1 MMAMNTK
8 NSLLAGL
15 LLVLL
20 VCPTAAFQSRLATR
34 GRLVVH
40 APTSSLF
47 LSSPVET
54 AEEDVKEEV
63 VAAIEAPVEREQAME
78 VVETTTTT
86 LSAGDR
92 ARKYAKSFCNLF
104 PIWTILTA
112 AVALKRPQTFLSI
125 PSSTFPAQIGML
137 MLCMGITLTPNGR

>member
-1 MMAMNTK
+1 MTLNTK
-8 NSLLAGL
+8 NSLLTGL

-20 VCPTAAFQSRLATR
+20 SWGCPTTAFQSRSPLSTR

-40 APTSSLF
+40 APSPLF

-63 VAAIEAPVEREQAME
+63 AAIEVPVESEQA
-78 VVETTTTT
+78 VQAVEPTTS
-86 LSAGDR
+86 LSAGER
-92 ARKYAKSFCNLF
+92 ARKYAKTFCNLF
-104 PIWTILTA
+104 PVWTILTA

-137 MLCMGITLTPNGR
+137 MLCMGITLTPNGM